1 MKGKRRATKLV
12 ERRGEV
18 IKIICSLKTYFIDF
32 SFICQFLKIILGK
45 NIKIIVRT
53 QFGS

>member
-32 SFICQFLKIILGK
+32 FIYLSIFE
-45 NIKIIVRT
+45 NYFR
-53 QFGS
+53 